1 MQYLTHHLLPRIQT
15 LTLYNLTLTSLFLI
29 GSAAIGAAEPIGDI
43 IEQTG
48 VASLVRSG
56 GEEISVSGAFV
67 PGIKLNDTAITG
79 NGRMLIEFLDEEELS
94 IIEHTRIYIDAA
106 YYDPDPSKS
115 KMAIRMAQGTAR
127 FTSGRGK
134 RINKSNVQLSTPT
147 AEIAIL
153 GTDFTTTIDEIGQ
166 SLIILLPDEETGEA
180 SGKIIITNA
189 GGSITLEEAYQA
201 SVISSYDTAPSRP
214 VILSGIDINMISNI
228 FIVSEPVEIK
238 ELKAQEG
245 IYGNKTSDNILDV
258 DFLEFNELETD
269 YLAYDELEFNELDID
284 YLDVDFL
291 QDVLDVVLSL
301 DKKTA
306 LDRSALSSDI
316 MLDGTKLGF
325 DVDSQYN
332 TLLDKGAGNVK
343 FFRDVDG
350 VISISMLL
358 SQTATIR
365 TISDQKESE
374 IILGDGQGIIINI
387 TQVQ

>member
-1 MQYLTHHLLPRIQT
+1 MQHLIQRIRISI
-15 LTLYNLTLTSLFLI
+15 LYSLTLTSIFLI
-29 GSAAIGAAEPIGDI
+29 GSVSAESIGGI
-43 IEQTG
+43 IEQNG

-56 GEEISVSGAFV
+56 GEEITVSDTKI
-67 PGIKLNDTAITG
+67 PGIELKDTAVTG

-94 IIEHTRIYIDAA
+94 IIEHTRIYIDEA

-115 KMAIRMAQGTAR
+115 KMAIRMVQGTAR

-166 SLIILLPDEETGEA
+166 SLIILLPDEKTGLS
-180 SGKIIITNA
+180 SGKIIISNA
-189 GGSITLEEAYQA
+189 GGTVTLEEAYQA
-201 SVISSYDTAPSRP
+201 SIISSYDRAPSSP
-214 VILSGIDINMISNI
+214 VVLSGIDTNMISNI
-228 FIVSEPVEIK
+228 FIVSEPKEIK
-238 ELKAQEG
+238 EVKQQEG
-245 IYGNKTSDNILDV
+245 IMAEKDSGNILDV
-258 DFLEFNELETD
+258 DFLEFNELEKD
-269 YLAYDELEFNELDID
+269 YLAYDDELEFSELDID

-291 QDVLDVVLSL
+291 QDVLDVLQEL
-301 DKKTA
+301 DKGTA
-306 LDRSALSSDI
+306 LDRSALKSGID
-316 MLDGTKLGF
+316 LQGTKFGF
-325 DVDSQYN
+325 DVDTQYN
-332 TLLDKGAGNVK
+332 SIVDKGADTVK

-358 SQTATIR
+358 SQSATIR
-365 TISDQKESE
+365 TVSDQKESE

>member
-1 MQYLTHHLLPRIQT
+1 MQHLLQHIRT
-15 LTLYNLTLTSLFLI
+15 LILYSLTLTSLFLI
-29 GSAAIGAAEPIGDI
+29 GSVSASAPESIGDI
-43 IEQTG
+43 VQQTG
-48 VASLVRSG
+48 IASLVRNG
-56 GEEISVSGAFV
+56 GEKITVSGTFV
-67 PGIKLNDTAITG
+67 PGIELKDTAVTG
-79 NGRMLIEFLDEEELS
+79 NGRMLIEFKDEEELS
-94 IIEHTRIYIDAA
+94 LIEHTRIYIDEA

-153 GTDFTTTIDEIGQ
+153 GTDFTTTIDEIGT
-166 SLIILLPDEETGEA
+166 SLIILLPDEKTGEA

-189 GGSITLEEAYQA
+189 GGQVTLEEAYQA
-201 SVISSYDTAPSRP
+201 SVISSYDTAPSSP
-214 VILSGIDINMISNI
+214 VVLSGIDTDMISNI
-228 FIVSEPVEIK
+228 FIVSEPIEIK
-238 ELKAQEG
+238 EVKEKEG
-245 IYGNKTSDNILDV
+245 MYNEKDNDNILDV
-258 DFLEFNELETD
+258 DFLEFDELETD

-306 LDRSALSSDI
+306 LDRSALSSEVA
-316 MLDGTKLGF
+316 LEGTKLGF

-332 TLLDKGAGNVK
+332 TLLDKAAGTVR
-343 FFRDVDG
+343 FYRDVDG

>member
-1 MQYLTHHLLPRIQT
+1 MQHLIQRIRISI
-15 LTLYNLTLTSLFLI
+15 LYSLTLTSIFLI
-29 GSAAIGAAEPIGDI
+29 GSVSAESIGGI
-43 IEQTG
+43 IEQNG

-56 GEEISVSGAFV
+56 GEEITVSGTKI
-67 PGIKLNDTAITG
+67 PGIELKDTAVTG

-94 IIEHTRIYIDAA
+94 IIEHTRIYIDEA

-115 KMAIRMAQGTAR
+115 KMAIRMVQGTAR

-166 SLIILLPDEETGEA
+166 SLIILLPDEKTGLS
-180 SGKIIITNA
+180 SGKIIISNA
-189 GGSITLEEAYQA
+189 GGTVTLEEAYQA
-201 SVISSYDTAPSRP
+201 SIISSYDRAPSSP
-214 VILSGIDINMISNI
+214 VVLSGIDTNMISNI
-228 FIVSEPVEIK
+228 FIVSEPKEIK
-238 ELKAQEG
+238 EVKQQEG
-245 IYGNKTSDNILDV
+245 IMAEKASGNILDV
-258 DFLEFNELETD
+258 DFLEFNELEKD
-269 YLAYDELEFNELDID
+269 YLAYDDLEFSELDID

-291 QDVLDVVLSL
+291 QDVLDVLQEL
-301 DKKTA
+301 DKGTA
-306 LDRSALSSDI
+306 LDRSALKSGID
-316 MLDGTKLGF
+316 LQGTKVGF
-325 DVDSQYN
+325 DVDTQYN
-332 TLLDKGAGNVK
+332 SIVDKGADTVK

-358 SQTATIR
+358 SQSATIR
-365 TISDQKESE
+365 TVSDQKESE

>member
-1 MQYLTHHLLPRIQT
+1 MQHLIQRIRISI
-15 LTLYNLTLTSLFLI
+15 LYSLTLTSIFLI
-29 GSAAIGAAEPIGDI
+29 GSVSAESIGGI
-43 IEQTG
+43 IEQNG

-56 GEEISVSGAFV
+56 GEEITVSGTKI
-67 PGIKLNDTAITG
+67 PGIELKDTAVTG

-94 IIEHTRIYIDAA
+94 IIEHTRIYIDEA

-115 KMAIRMAQGTAR
+115 KMAIRMVQGTAR

-166 SLIILLPDEETGEA
+166 SLIILLPDEKTGLS
-180 SGKIIITNA
+180 SGKIIISNA
-189 GGSITLEEAYQA
+189 GGTVTLEEAYQA
-201 SVISSYDTAPSRP
+201 SIISSYDRAPSSP
-214 VILSGIDINMISNI
+214 VVLSGIDTNMISNI
-228 FIVSEPVEIK
+228 FIVSEPKEIK
-238 ELKAQEG
+238 EVKQQEG
-245 IYGNKTSDNILDV
+245 IMAEKDSGNILDV
-258 DFLEFNELETD
+258 DFLEFNELEKD
-269 YLAYDELEFNELDID
+269 YLAYDDELEFSELDID

-291 QDVLDVVLSL
+291 QDVLDVLQEL
-301 DKKTA
+301 DKGTA
-306 LDRSALSSDI
+306 LDRSALKSGID
-316 MLDGTKLGF
+316 LQGTKFGF
-325 DVDSQYN
+325 DVDTQYN
-332 TLLDKGAGNVK
+332 SIVDKGADTVK

-358 SQTATIR
+358 SQSATIR
-365 TISDQKESE
+365 TVSDQKESE

>member
-1 MQYLTHHLLPRIQT
+1 MQHLIQRIRISI
-15 LTLYNLTLTSLFLI
+15 LYSLTLTSIFLI
-29 GSAAIGAAEPIGDI
+29 GSVSAESIGGI
-43 IEQTG
+43 IEQNG

-56 GEEISVSGAFV
+56 GEEITVSSTKI
-67 PGIKLNDTAITG
+67 PGIELKDTAVTG

-94 IIEHTRIYIDAA
+94 IIEHTRIYIDEA

-115 KMAIRMAQGTAR
+115 KMAIRMVQGTAR

-166 SLIILLPDEETGEA
+166 SLIILLPDEKTGLS
-180 SGKIIITNA
+180 SGKIIISNA
-189 GGSITLEEAYQA
+189 GGTVTLEEAYQA
-201 SVISSYDTAPSRP
+201 SIISSYDRAPSSP
-214 VILSGIDINMISNI
+214 VVLSGIDANMISNI
-228 FIVSEPVEIK
+228 FIVSEPKEIK
-238 ELKAQEG
+238 EVKQQEG
-245 IYGNKTSDNILDV
+245 IMAEKASGNILDV
-258 DFLEFNELETD
+258 DFLEFNELEKD
-269 YLAYDELEFNELDID
+269 YLAYDDLEFSELDID

-291 QDVLDVVLSL
+291 QDVLDVLQEL
-301 DKKTA
+301 DKGTA
-306 LDRSALSSDI
+306 LDRSVLKSDI
-316 MLDGTKLGF
+316 DLQGTKVGF
-325 DVDSQYN
+325 DVDTQYN
-332 TLLDKGAGNVK
+332 SIVDKGADTVK

-358 SQTATIR
+358 SQSATIR
-365 TISDQKESE
+365 TVSDQKESE

>member
-1 MQYLTHHLLPRIQT
+1 MQHLIQRIRISI
-15 LTLYNLTLTSLFLI
+15 LYSLTLTSIFLI
-29 GSAAIGAAEPIGDI
+29 GSVSAESIGGI
-43 IEQTG
+43 IEQNG

-56 GEEISVSGAFV
+56 GEEITVSGTKI
-67 PGIKLNDTAITG
+67 PGIELKDTAVTG

-94 IIEHTRIYIDAA
+94 IIEHTRIYIDEA

-115 KMAIRMAQGTAR
+115 KMAIRMVQGTAR

-166 SLIILLPDEETGEA
+166 SLIILLPDEKTGLS
-180 SGKIIITNA
+180 SGKIIISNA
-189 GGSITLEEAYQA
+189 GGTVTLEEAYQA
-201 SVISSYDTAPSRP
+201 SIISSYDRAPSSP
-214 VILSGIDINMISNI
+214 VVLSGIDTNMISNI
-228 FIVSEPVEIK
+228 FIVSEPKEIK
-238 ELKAQEG
+238 EVKQQEG
-245 IYGNKTSDNILDV
+245 IMAEKDSGNILDV
-258 DFLEFNELETD
+258 DFLEFNELEKD
-269 YLAYDELEFNELDID
+269 YLAYDDDLEFSELDID

-291 QDVLDVVLSL
+291 QDVLDVLQEL
-301 DKKTA
+301 DKGTA
-306 LDRSALSSDI
+306 LDRSALKSGID
-316 MLDGTKLGF
+316 LQGTKFGF
-325 DVDSQYN
+325 DVDTHYN
-332 TLLDKGAGNVK
+332 SIVDKGADTVK

-358 SQTATIR
+358 SQSATIR
-365 TISDQKESE
+365 TVSDQKESE

>member
-1 MQYLTHHLLPRIQT
+1 MQHLIQRIRISI
-15 LTLYNLTLTSLFLI
+15 LYSLTLTSIFLI
-29 GSAAIGAAEPIGDI
+29 GSVSAESIGGI
-43 IEQTG
+43 IEQNG

-56 GEEISVSGAFV
+56 GEEITVSSTKI
-67 PGIKLNDTAITG
+67 PGIELKDTAVTG

-94 IIEHTRIYIDAA
+94 IIEHTRIYIDEA

-115 KMAIRMAQGTAR
+115 KMAIRMVQGTAR

-166 SLIILLPDEETGEA
+166 SLIILLPDEKSGLS
-180 SGKIIITNA
+180 SGKIIISNA
-189 GGSITLEEAYQA
+189 GGTVTLEEAYQA
-201 SVISSYDTAPSRP
+201 SIISSYDRAPSSP
-214 VILSGIDINMISNI
+214 VVLSGIDTNMISNI
-228 FIVSEPVEIK
+228 FIVSEPKEIK
-238 ELKAQEG
+238 EVKQQEG
-245 IYGNKTSDNILDV
+245 IMAEKASGNILDV
-258 DFLEFNELETD
+258 DFLEFNELEKD
-269 YLAYDELEFNELDID
+269 YLAYDDLEFSELDID

-291 QDVLDVVLSL
+291 QDVLDVLQEL
-301 DKKTA
+301 DKGTA
-306 LDRSALSSDI
+306 LDRSVLKSDI
-316 MLDGTKLGF
+316 DLQGTKVGF
-325 DVDSQYN
+325 DVDTQYN
-332 TLLDKGAGNVK
+332 SIVDKGADTVK

-358 SQTATIR
+358 SQSATIR
-365 TISDQKESE
+365 TVSDQKESE

>member
-1 MQYLTHHLLPRIQT
+1 MTQHLLQHIRI
-15 LTLYNLTLTSLFLI
+15 LTLYSLTLTNLFLI
-29 GSAAIGAAEPIGDI
+29 GSVNAESIGDI
-43 IEQTG
+43 VEQTG
-48 VASLVRSG
+48 IASLVRTG
-56 GEEISVSGAFV
+56 GDEITVTDEYV
-67 PGIKLNDTAITG
+67 PGIQLKDTAVTG

-94 IIEHTRIYIDAA
+94 IIEHTRIYIDEA

-134 RINKSNVQLSTPT
+134 RIKKSNINLSTPT

-166 SLIILLPDEETGEA
+166 SLIILLPDEETGES

-189 GGSITLEEAYQA
+189 GGTVTLEEAYQA

-214 VILSGIDINMISNI
+214 VVLSGIDTNMISNI
-228 FIVSEPVEIK
+228 FIVSEPKEIK
-238 ELKAQEG
+238 QVKQEQG
-245 IYGNKTSDNILDV
+245 IMSENDNDNILDV
-258 DFLEFNELETD
+258 DFLEFSELEKD
-269 YLAYDELEFNELDID
+269 YLDFDDLEFSELDID

-291 QDVLDVVLSL
+291 QDVLDVVLTL
-301 DKKTA
+301 DRAST
-306 LDRSALSSDI
+306 LERSALSSEVS
-316 MLDGTKLGF
+316 LDGTKIGF
-325 DVDSQYN
+325 DSDTQYN
-332 TLLDKGAGNVK
+332 TILDKGAGTIK

-374 IILGDGQGIIINI
+374 IMLGDGQGIIINI
-387 TQVQ
+387 IQVQ

>member
-1 MQYLTHHLLPRIQT
+1 MQHLIQRIRISI
-15 LTLYNLTLTSLFLI
+15 LYSLTLTSIFLI
-29 GSAAIGAAEPIGDI
+29 GSVSAESIGGI
-43 IEQTG
+43 IEQNG

-56 GEEISVSGAFV
+56 GEEITVSDTKI
-67 PGIKLNDTAITG
+67 PGIELKDTAVTG

-94 IIEHTRIYIDAA
+94 IIEHTRIYIDEA

-115 KMAIRMAQGTAR
+115 KMAIRMVQGTAR

-166 SLIILLPDEETGEA
+166 SLIILLPDEKTGLS
-180 SGKIIITNA
+180 SGKIIISNA
-189 GGSITLEEAYQA
+189 GGTVTLEEAYQA
-201 SVISSYDTAPSRP
+201 SIISSYDRAPSSP
-214 VILSGIDINMISNI
+214 VVLSGIDTNMISNI
-228 FIVSEPVEIK
+228 FIVSEPKEIK
-238 ELKAQEG
+238 EVKQQEG
-245 IYGNKTSDNILDV
+245 IMAEKDSGNILDV
-258 DFLEFNELETD
+258 DFLEFNELEKD
-269 YLAYDELEFNELDID
+269 YLAYDDLEFSELDID

-291 QDVLDVVLSL
+291 QDVLDVLQEL
-301 DKKTA
+301 DKGTA
-306 LDRSALSSDI
+306 LDRSALKSGID
-316 MLDGTKLGF
+316 LQGTKVGF
-325 DVDSQYN
+325 DVDTQYN
-332 TLLDKGAGNVK
+332 SIVDKGADTVK

-358 SQTATIR
+358 SQSATIR
-365 TISDQKESE
+365 TVSDQKESE

>member
-1 MQYLTHHLLPRIQT
+1 
-15 LTLYNLTLTSLFLI
+15 LYQS
-29 GSAAIGAAEPIGDI
+29 
-43 IEQTG
+43 QQ
-48 VASLVRSG
+48 
-56 GEEISVSGAFV
+56 
-67 PGIKLNDTAITG
+67 KLKNC
-79 NGRMLIEFLDEEELS
+79 
-94 IIEHTRIYIDAA
+94 
-106 YYDPDPSKS
+106 
-115 KMAIRMAQGTAR
+115 
-127 FTSGRGK
+127 
-134 RINKSNVQLSTPT
+134 
-147 AEIAIL
+147 
-153 GTDFTTTIDEIGQ
+153 
-166 SLIILLPDEETGEA
+166 
-180 SGKIIITNA
+180 
-189 GGSITLEEAYQA
+189 
-201 SVISSYDTAPSRP
+201 
-214 VILSGIDINMISNI
+214 
-228 FIVSEPVEIK
+228 
-238 ELKAQEG
+238 
-245 IYGNKTSDNILDV
+245 DNILDV

-306 LDRSALSSDI
+306 LDRSALSDDI

>member
-1 MQYLTHHLLPRIQT
+1 MQHLLQHIRT
-15 LTLYNLTLTSLFLI
+15 LILYSLTLTSLFLI
-29 GSAAIGAAEPIGDI
+29 GSVSASAPESIGDI
-43 IEQTG
+43 VQQTG
-48 VASLVRSG
+48 IASLVRNG
-56 GEEISVSGAFV
+56 GEKITVSETFV
-67 PGIKLNDTAITG
+67 PGIELRDTAVTG
-79 NGRMLIEFLDEEELS
+79 NGRMLIEFKDEEELS
-94 IIEHTRIYIDAA
+94 LIEHTRIYIDEA

-153 GTDFTTTIDEIGQ
+153 GTDFTTTIDEIGT
-166 SLIILLPDEETGEA
+166 SLIILLPDEKTGEA

-189 GGSITLEEAYQA
+189 GGQVTLEEAYQA
-201 SVISSYDTAPSRP
+201 SVISSYDTAPSSP
-214 VILSGIDINMISNI
+214 VVISGIDTDMISNI
-228 FIVSEPVEIK
+228 FIVSEPIEIK
-238 ELKAQEG
+238 EVKEKEG
-245 IYGNKTSDNILDV
+245 MYNENDNDNILDV

-306 LDRSALSSDI
+306 LDRSALSSEVA
-316 MLDGTKLGF
+316 LEGTKLGF

-332 TLLDKGAGNVK
+332 TLLDKAAGTVR
-343 FFRDVDG
+343 FYRDVDG